1 MYKIEHSARMSLE
14 RSVHDITSY
23 LDETEYNL
31 IPTKLRQTLERSLR
45 LSESFQQ
52 DKHAHVGRN
61 SGMETPLNLTQ
72 GDISVQ
78 NSSLEPG
85 IVIIIKLLDQAREE
99 IQRENRGEK
108 EK

>member
-23 LDETEYNL
+23 LDETEYNV
-31 IPTKLRQTLERSLR
+31 IPTKLWQTLERSLR

-52 DKHAHVGRN
+52 QRHAHVGNN
-61 SGMETPLNLTQ
+61 SGMETPFNLTQ

-78 NSSLEPG
+78 NSLLEPG
-85 IVIIIKLLDQAREE
+85 TIIIIEFLGFRLEEKCKGRRES
-99 IQRENRGEK
+99 K
-108 EK
+108 E